1 MELRLLPLISYL
13 ITGTYL
19 MAWVIHRSWSLNV
32 WLRDWR
38 IRRKAA
44 GRVSSLRSSS
54 KKDDRVGIILSIG
67 GSVLGVFVARW
78 AGTYVY
84 AEWLLLVL
92 LAFVLLSE
100 EFRPSQAEMNL
111 LAVVVLLD
119 RVITHADAESDLF
132 EVLSKAV
139 QEVPEGEVQLA
150 LREALHRR
158 RSGFSGEECLAILRG
173 VNSHLDEFILIMKRL
188 NWQTTPAVTLAAG
201 QLQQRAGRRW
211 DYASRFMLLKEHVW
225 PYVRVGRAAMLT
237 AIFVLSYS
245 GITVHFTAWP
255 SRITVM
261 WIGLV
266 LIAAGLLL
274 DFALASGWPRRVLVV
289 SLLLVAFL
297 PIMNTIDIQSPWWI
311 RIHTT
316 THGRGNVSES
326 MPGNGSFFFNWQ
338 AQSTSQNSPA
348 PAHSA
353 PINQDSTFAPIPTP
367 SLNQTN
373 MTTTT
378 VSSPPE
384 APAKVFE
391 EPCCYQLYQYR

>member
-1 MELRLLPLISYL
+1 MEIRLLPLISYL
-13 ITGTYL
+13 SAGVYL
-19 MAWVIHRSWSLNV
+19 MAWIIHRTWSMNV
-32 WLRDWR
+32 WIRDWLS
-38 IRRKAA
+38 RRQVV
-44 GRVSSLRSSS
+44 GRVRSLRSLS
-54 KKDDRVGIILSIG
+54 KKDDWVGILLNIVGAILG
-67 GSVLGVFVARW
+67 MFAARW
-78 AGTYVY
+78 AVAWVS

-92 LAFVLLSE
+92 LVIVLQSE
-100 EFRPSQAEMNL
+100 DFRPSQAEMNL

-119 RVITHADAESDLF
+119 RVIAHNETEIDLF
-132 EVLSKAV
+132 EVLSKVV

-158 RSGFSGEECLAILRG
+158 RSGLSGEECLGVLRG
-173 VNSHLDEFILIMKRL
+173 INSYLDEFILTLKRL
-188 NWQTTPAVTLAAG
+188 DWQSGPALTLATG
-201 QLQQRAGRRW
+201 RLRERAGRRW
-211 DYASRFMLLKEHVW
+211 DRASRFMLLKERVW
-225 PYVRVGRAAMLT
+225 PYLRVGRAAMLT

-255 SRITVM
+255 SHMTVL
-261 WIGLV
+261 WFGLV

-274 DFALASGWPRRVLVV
+274 DFALASGWPRRVLAVA
-289 SLLLVAFL
+289 LLLLALL
-297 PIMNTIDIQSPWWI
+297 PTMNTIDIQSPWWI

-316 THGRGNVSES
+316 TYGAGNNLES
-326 MPGNGSFFFNWQ
+326 ITGHGSFFFNWQ

-353 PINQDSTFAPIPTP
+353 PINPVSTFAPIPTP

-384 APAKVFE
+384 APAKKFE
-391 EPCCYQLYQYR
+391 EPCCYQLHQSR